1 MKIENEN
8 TFLAAINSGFNFF
21 VGSGFSTLAA
31 DKQGRPLPIGSQLCN
46 ELIDIF
52 GVPDGLNLA
61 QIATILNSSHK
72 AEFQSYL
79 KERFT
84 VGEFD
89 TRYQVVERLPIRSI
103 FTTNIDNLLHQI
115 YKNGATSYL
124 NDLDIRGSTF
134 SDRNAIDLITLHGC
148 VLNDSRDLTF
158 DATDLASAFAR
169 EPDRWHCLVQALES
183 APTLFCG
190 YSLADAG
197 TLNSL
202 HPSSSSGRE
211 ISDKWIAVLPGT
223 DEGTLQFFRA
233 LKFQIIECN
242 ISQLLEYFQAHCRP
256 VVAHRPESS
265 TRELFPEW
273 AIPDIGSV
281 PVRPIFGYFRGAPP
295 TWYDVYSGQ
304 LSTTSH
310 HARVRDVLNSGQ
322 HTLIT
327 GIPGSGK
334 TTLVMQVLKDFPFT
348 GHKLFCEAPTQEK
361 ANLILNRLD
370 GSRALIGIDNFADDL
385 DGVNTL
391 INAPNVQVLGCDEIY
406 WLEIV
411 SHRLPRG
418 KIQVIDVTDLSE
430 EDTQAIVSRIP
441 SDIRGAPSR
450 VRQPRTEQ
458 TPSIFEIV
466 ESNIHL
472 PTLSERYR
480 QVLKN
485 IGQQDIRLLE
495 FLLVCAYVHSC
506 RTPISVDMLFAFFRG
521 TDISLGQLDAMRD
534 RLLGIVVDYVGDLDD
549 GAQNY
554 YSPRSTLVS
563 QAIIR
568 QASPRQLK
576 SVIVRFHNQVSS
588 YRIHRYDVFR
598 RRAFAHELMR
608 GVFEDWEE
616 GMTFYRDC
624 YSKERSAY
632 ILQQGALYLS
642 SKHRYQEAFQMID
655 ESLSVSNR
663 RIPSIRNSHAVI
675 LFEANIGRQETDGIV
690 KQTLQESMEILK
702 ECYHYDQRKAYH
714 AQVFADHSLRY
725 DYRFGRSQAQG
736 YLETALSWL
745 REERRNSPWNREV
758 DRLYGVVARRLGVSH
773 SVR

>member
-1 MKIENEN
+1 MKVENEN
-8 TFLAAINSGFNFF
+8 TFLAVINSGFNLF

-31 DKQGRPLPIGSQLCN
+31 DHRNQQLPIGSQLRD
-46 ELIDIF
+46 ELMEIF
-52 GVPDGLNLA
+52 HMPNSLNLA

-72 AEFQSYL
+72 TEFQSYL
-79 KERFT
+79 KTRFT

-89 TRYQVVERLPIRSI
+89 AKYQVIERLPIRAI
-103 FTTNIDNLLHQI
+103 FTTNIDNLLHEI
-115 YKNGATSYL
+115 YKNGTTSYL
-124 NDLDIRGSTF
+124 NDLDLRGSTF
-134 SDRNAIDLITLHGC
+134 SDRNAIDLVTLHGC
-148 VLNDSRDLTF
+148 VMDDSRDLTF

-169 EPDRWHCLVQALES
+169 EPDRWHYLIQALES
-183 APTLFCG
+183 SPTLFCG

-202 HPSSSSGRE
+202 HPSSASGRDL
-211 ISDKWIAVLPGT
+211 SDKWIAVLPGT
-223 DEGTLQFFRA
+223 DEGTLRFFRA
-233 LKFQIIECN
+233 LKFQIIECD
-242 ISQLLEYFQAHCRP
+242 IVELLDYFEAHSRP
-256 VVAHRPESS
+256 VVEHRPEST

-273 AIPDIGSV
+273 AIPDVGSV
-281 PVRPIFGYFRGAPP
+281 PVRPIFDYFRGAPP

-310 HARVRDVLNSGQ
+310 HARVRDALNSGR

-334 TTLVMQVLKDFPFT
+334 TTLMMQVLKDFPFG

-361 ANLILNRLD
+361 AKLILNRLN

-385 DGVNTL
+385 DGVNAL
-391 INAPNVQVLGCDEIY
+391 INAPNIQILGCDEIY

-418 KIQVIDVTDLSE
+418 KIQVIDVTDLSQ
-430 EDTQAIVSRIP
+430 EDTQTIVSRIP
-441 SDIRGAPSR
+441 SDIREIPSSIR
-450 VRQPRTEQ
+450 RLNMEQ

-480 QVLKN
+480 QVLN
-485 IGQQDIRLLE
+485 AIGRQNTQLLE

-506 RTPISVDMLFAFFRG
+506 RTPISVDMLVAFFRG
-521 TDISLGQLDAMRD
+521 TDISLEQLDAMRD

-576 SVIVRFHNQVSS
+576 RVITNFHTQVSS

-598 RRAFAHELMR
+598 RRAFAHELLR

-616 GMTFYRDC
+616 GMSFYRDC
-624 YSKERSAY
+624 YSKERSPY

-642 SKHRYQEAFQMID
+642 SKRRYQEAFQMID

-702 ECYHYDQRKAYH
+702 ECYTYDQRKAYH

-725 DYRFGRSQAQG
+725 DDRFGRSQAQS

-745 REERRNSPWNREV
+745 REERRNSPWHREV
-758 DRLYGVVARRLGVSH
+758 ARLYGVVARRLGVSH
-773 SVR
+773 SMR

>member
-8 TFLAAINSGFNFF
+8 TFLAALNSGFNLF

-31 DKQGRPLPIGSQLCN
+31 DQRGRQLPIGSQLCD
-46 ELIDIF
+46 ELIGFFDM
-52 GVPDGLNLA
+52 PDSLSLA
-61 QIATILNSSHK
+61 QIATILNSSRK
-72 AEFQSYL
+72 VEFQSYL
-79 KERFT
+79 KARFT

-89 TRYQVVERLPIRSI
+89 PRYQVIERLPIQAI
-103 FTTNIDNLLHQI
+103 FTTNIDNLLHEI
-115 YKNGATSYL
+115 YKNGTTSYL
-124 NDLDIRGSTF
+124 NDLDLRGSTF

-169 EPDRWHCLVQALES
+169 EPDRWHYLTQALES

-202 HPSSSSGRE
+202 HPSSVGGRE
-211 ISDKWIAVLPGT
+211 LSDKWIAVLPGT
-223 DEGTLQFFRA
+223 DEGTLQYFRA
-233 LKFQIIECN
+233 LKFQIIECD
-242 ISQLLEYFQAHCRP
+242 IAELLEYFEAHSRP
-256 VVAHRPESS
+256 VAARRPESS

-281 PVRPIFGYFRGAPP
+281 PVRPIFDYFRGAPP

-310 HARVRDVLNSGQ
+310 HAKVRDALNSGQ
-322 HTLIT
+322 HALIT

-334 TTLVMQVLKDFPFT
+334 TTLMMQVLKDFPFG
-348 GHKLFCEAPTQEK
+348 GHKLFCEAPTPEK
-361 ANLILNRLD
+361 AKLILNRLEG
-370 GSRALIGIDNFADDL
+370 GSALIGIDNFADDL
-385 DGVNTL
+385 DGVNVM
-391 INAPNVQVLGCDEIY
+391 IDAPNVQVLGCDEIY

-411 SHRLPRG
+411 SHRLPRS

-430 EDTQAIVSRIP
+430 EDTQTILSHIP
-441 SDIRGAPSR
+441 SDIRERPSS
-450 VRQPRTEQ
+450 VRQLKKEQ

-466 ESNIHL
+466 ESNIRL

-480 QVLKN
+480 QVLN
-485 IGQQDIRLLE
+485 TIGRQDIRLLE

-521 TDISLGQLDAMRD
+521 TDISLEQLDAMRE
-534 RLLGIVVDYVGDLDD
+534 RLLGIVIDYVGDLDD

-554 YSPRSTLVS
+554 YAPRSTLVS

-576 SVIVRFHNQVSS
+576 SVIARFHNQVSS

-598 RRAFAHELMR
+598 RRAFAHGLMR

-616 GMTFYRDC
+616 GMSFYRDC

-642 SKHRYQEAFQMID
+642 SKRRYQEAFQMID

-702 ECYHYDQRKAYH
+702 ECYNYDQRKAYH

-725 DYRFGRSQAQG
+725 DDRFGRSQAQG

-745 REERRNSPWNREV
+745 KEEQRNSPWHREV
-758 DRLYGVVARRLGVSH
+758 ARLCGVVARRLGVSH
-773 SVR
+773 SLR